1 MRGPV
6 LRPAVIDPGSSGGA
20 RLLLTRAEVMG
31 NVIVITPNDPRIGG
45 PRFSIPNTT
54 GAQGFTE
61 RNVNFHR
68 YWTPTACPP
77 ELNGADGLRALG
89 EALIANAT
97 PGVDQPA
104 TARGARNDV
113 GRIWFG
119 DSGHNYVRSFVAASP
134 NPAVFTPLVV
144 NYTIRGEHT
153 LDEGFVLRYAR
164 RVSDGTILISYGEGS
179 SAKQN
184 MLLEDVWLPQVYQV
198 WTANH
203 REIISTAKRA
213 LGR

>member
-1 MRGPV
+1 M
-6 LRPAVIDPGSSGGA
+6 
-20 RLLLTRAEVMG
+20 LTRAEVMG

-45 PRFSIPNTT
+45 LRFSIPNTT
-54 GAQGFTE
+54 RAEGFTE
-61 RNVNFHR
+61 WNVNFHR

-77 ELNGADGLRALG
+77 ELNGPEGLRALSQ
-89 EALIANAT
+89 ALIANAT

-104 TARGARNDV
+104 SAQGARNDV

-119 DSGHNYVRSFVAASP
+119 DTGHNYVRSFVAASP
-134 NPAVFTPLVV
+134 NPDFFTSLVV

-153 LDEGFVLRYAR
+153 LNEGFVIRYAR
-164 RVSDGTILISYGEGS
+164 RVRDGTILISYGEGS

-184 MLLEDVWLPQVYQV
+184 MLLEDFWLPQVYQV

-203 REIISTAKRA
+203 REIIASAKRA
-213 LGR
+213 VGR